1 MQNSRLLETVA
12 KHEKKLIAQLE
23 STREEA
29 RIIVNE
35 AQDAASILLQ
45 EAQQKLDAELNTMRR
60 EALESRE
67 HATNAIEV
75 AGHEAVD
82 AIRQES
88 AGKMEAVKQQILQQ
102 LLPALD

>member
-1 MQNSRLLETVA
+1 MQNSRLLESVA
-12 KHEKKLIAQLE
+12 KHEKKLMAQLE

-29 RIIVNE
+29 RTIVNE

-60 EALESRE
+60 EALDARE
-67 HATNAIEV
+67 HTTNTIED
-75 AGHEAVD
+75 AGQEAVD

-88 AGKMEAVKQQILQQ
+88 AKKMEAVKQQILLR